1 MRYSLKTVLT
11 VFILASLITALVNLI
26 ILNSSQSVK
35 DKHEYW
41 VIHTHEVIDL
51 VNQLRTQIK
60 NAETGQRGFILTRNV
75 LYLQPYNTGT
85 KLTSKLFEAL
95 KTKTRDNPIQQ
106 NRLSELIVVLNDK
119 FSELEQTI
127 QLVKSGQ
134 EQEALELVRTDL
146 GRHLMGE
153 IENTLLAFEKE
164 ERVLLEARTSEYKE
178 AKTLYHISIWLLEAM
193 YLILIIWVIYTIKYK
208 VMEPLHCLNKYINS
222 DFSDNP
228 ILIAQGDSCREV
240 EQLASDIIK
249 RCTDSE
255 ATIVKLQHAHTLDVN
270 LIKAQ
275 NQFLVDLSLKT
286 KLPAHKVYTSL
297 KKFKS
302 DSASLN
308 NSDELSELISIA
320 HKLVEAPEE
329 IDNFV
334 NNAKQS
340 DTNSNVAD

>member
-1 MRYSLKTVLT
+1 M
-11 VFILASLITALVNLI
+11 I

-35 DKHEYW
+35 DKHEFW

-60 NAETGQRGFILTRNV
+60 NAETGQRGFLLTHD
-75 LYLQPYNTGT
+75 LQYLQPYNSGT

-95 KTKTRDNPIQQ
+95 KIKTQDNPVQQ
-106 NRLSELIVVLNDK
+106 NRLSELIVILNNK

-127 QLVKSGQ
+127 QLVKNGQ
-134 EQEALELVRTDL
+134 EQDALELVRTNL

-178 AKTLYHISIWLLEAM
+178 AKALYHISVWLLEAM

-208 VMEPLHCLNKYINS
+208 VLEPLQTLNTYVKSDLAENS
-222 DFSDNP
+222 
-228 ILIAQGDSCREV
+228 ILTSQGDSCHEV
-240 EQLASDIIK
+240 EQLASDIKK
-249 RCTDSE
+249 RCADSE
-255 ATIVKLQHAHTLDVN
+255 ATIVKLQQAQTLDSD
-270 LIKAQ
+270 LLSAQ

-286 KLPAHKVYTSL
+286 KLPAHKVYTAL
-297 KKFKS
+297 KKFKGN
-302 DSASLN
+302 SASFN
-308 NSDELSELISIA
+308 NSDELNELISIA
-320 HKLVEAPEE
+320 HMLAETPEE

-334 NNAKQS
+334 NSVEQK
-340 DTNSNVAD
+340 DTKRDAAD